1 MRVTGW
7 VTPLRKG
14 AIIYFVV
21 FDRRGI
27 AGAWSRKE
35 SISTFPCPPSL
46 EAASSTPNLSL
57 PLLCSG
63 SVASTADSR
72 NVRCR
77 ANCSSTP
84 DPAPPH
90 ASVAAKLAHL
100 ALPNNHHPCTPDVQP
115 GAAEY
120 HCNRVQLSPPPLPPS
135 IIPLEFEVALHA
147 CWRSFLRCS
156 PPQLVD
162 SSGFF
167 LFFWKFFGN
176 FWFPFLLRV
185 ICCPSFQDP
194 AHISRLYLSRS
205 ERG

>member
-120 HCNRVQLSPPPLPPS
+120 HCNRVQLSPPSPSFHYSTRVRGCAPRLLTFLPS
-135 IIPLEFEVALHA
+135 LLASTTRWFV
-147 CWRSFLRCS
+147 RFFLIFFGNFS
-156 PPQLVD
+156 VIF
-162 SSGFF
+162 GFFFF
-167 LFFWKFFGN
+167 LFFFF
-176 FWFPFLLRV
+176 
-185 ICCPSFQDP
+185 
-194 AHISRLYLSRS
+194 
-205 ERG
+205 E